1 MADDVTVLYR
11 QHQLIYSLIVAGK
24 SASFARDAINRLFPG
39 YPPPFKTVR
48 GWIRR
53 GCLEQKLKAARTGN
67 YTKLGK
73 ALRQLVSLEDLD
85 LSQCTV
91 ADLEAV
97 HGIGPKTARF
107 FVLWTQPGAQCAA
120 LDVHVLRWLR
130 SLGYDAPRQTPASR
144 KRYHELERIFLE
156 EAVKRNVS
164 PADLDRKIWEA
175 SAKGGC
181 SQDLSVPY

>member
-1 MADDVTVLYR
+1 MAEDVTVLYR

-53 GCLEQKLKAARTGN
+53 GCLSQKLMDSRTGN
-67 YTKLGK
+67 YTKLEK
-73 ALRQLVSLEDLD
+73 ALRQLVSLRDLD
-85 LSQCTV
+85 LTCCSV
-91 ADLEAV
+91 SDLEAV

-107 FVLWTQPGAQCAA
+107 FVLWTQPTAQCAA
-120 LDVHVLRWLR
+120 LDVHILRWLR

-144 KRYHELERIFLE
+144 KRYHELEQIFLQ
-156 EAVKRNVS
+156 EAVKRNIT
-164 PADLDRKIWEA
+164 PANLDRKIWEA
-175 SAKGGC
+175 GVKGAC
-181 SQDLSVPY
+181 SQDLDLPY